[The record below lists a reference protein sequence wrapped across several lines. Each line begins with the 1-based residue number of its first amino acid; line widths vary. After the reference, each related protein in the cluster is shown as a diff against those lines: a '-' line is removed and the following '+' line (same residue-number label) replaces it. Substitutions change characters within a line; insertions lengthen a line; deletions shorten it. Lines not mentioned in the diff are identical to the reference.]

1 MRMYRGQ
8 SNIIHTAIHTYIHT
22 STHIA
27 LNNNSI
33 ATLMSYGNEETRAN
47 ERERKKENNPSLH
60 THSLVANWPLQVAY
74 FFPFQFEMETYTH
87 INTHA
92 YTCVW
97 SMNTI
102 PNRMSVCLWKLFVNL
117 LKCQNKYNCYGAE
130 IAGNNRNRDAHTQSH
145 NHTQTH
151 AYARVFI
158 FWRTFSWF
166 PIACAF
172 LPRVLSYFSLCVP
185 SLASSFPLWFES
197 TPTQKHTHTHRC
209 ACVSTPSRLHYM
221 IIFRLCGV
229 RSLVIIFLIVC
240 GVHKLLQRYIFMQK
254 LNQPIS
260 TFFARYTNV
269 SYMYVWVET

>member
-1 MRMYRGQ
+1 
-8 SNIIHTAIHTYIHT
+8 
-22 STHIA
+22 
-27 LNNNSI
+27 
-33 ATLMSYGNEETRAN
+33 MSYGNEETRAN
-47 ERERKKENNPSLH
+47 ERERKKENNPS
-60 THSLVANWPLQVAY
+60 HSLVANWPLQVAY
-74 FFPFQFEMETYTH
+74 FLPFQFEMETYTH

-97 SMNTI
+97 SMNTS

-117 LKCQNKYNCYGAE
+117 PKCQNKYNCYGAE

-197 TPTQKHTHTHRC
+197 TPTQKHTH
-209 ACVSTPSRLHYM
+209 ASRLHYM

-240 GVHKLLQRYIFMQK
+240 GVHKLLQRDTYLCK
-254 LNQPIS
+254 SL
-260 TFFARYTNV
+260 TNP
-269 SYMYVWVET
+269 SPHFSHDTQMFHICMCE

>member
-47 ERERKKENNPSLH
+47 ERERKKENNPS
-60 THSLVANWPLQVAY
+60 HSLVANWPLQVAY

-97 SMNTI
+97 SMNTS
-102 PNRMSVCLWKLFVNL
+102 PNRMSVWLWKLFVNL
-117 LKCQNKYNCYGAE
+117 LKCQNRYNCYGAE

-172 LPRVLSYFSLCVP
+172 LPRVLSNFSLCVP

-197 TPTQKHTHTHRC
+197 TPTQKHTH
-209 ACVSTPSRLHYM
+209 ASRLHYM

-260 TFFARYTNV
+260 TFRKIHKCFIYVCV
-269 SYMYVWVET
+269 SRDVESVV